1 MFQTNLRNFAT
12 RSLLGPSVSYQQNA
26 SPLGLQIENV
36 PVGSKNESVCNK
48 IVVKI
53 ARIKIDCK
61 LDLLI
66 RCLFSGNQGVAYLSD
81 HIIVIQNVMTLLFG
95 SPTAK
100 GWW

>member
-1 MFQTNLRNFAT
+1 
-12 RSLLGPSVSYQQNA
+12 LGLSVSYQQNA
-26 SPLGLQIENV
+26 NPLGLQTENV

-53 ARIKIDCK
+53 TRIKINCK

-66 RCLFSGNQGVAYLSD
+66 RSLFSGNQGVAYLSD
-81 HIIVIQNVMTLLFG
+81 HIIVIQNVITLLFG
-95 SPTAK
+95 SPSAN